1 MGCCDLKCWL
11 IAGTVVGAIACLAGL
26 ILIPVG
32 NVVIEGTV
40 KKEAVLQ
47 PGTTAYKNWISAGAP
62 LYRQM
67 WLFDVQNPEE
77 VVRNGSVPVLKQR
90 GPYTYRTRYIPKEN
104 VTFNDN
110 YTVSFLLP
118 AGAIFEPSMSVGTE
132 EDIVTSLNL
141 AVAGAYNLIDHKLAN
156 MLIQLSKST
165 LFQSRTVREMLWGYR
180 DPMLKSIMG
189 LFYPYNNTFDGP
201 YNVFTGQDD
210 TNKVSVIDNWQ
221 NRPSVLYW
229 NDTYCNMINGTD
241 GSSFS
246 PFLDKK
252 KHLYFFPS
260 DICRSV
266 YAEYVNSLDL
276 KGITVYRFMLP
287 QSIFAS
293 PTVNL
298 DNKCFCTNYEV
309 TNNCTMAGV
318 LDIKACKGAP
328 VFISLPHFLHGSPEL
343 LQTVN
348 GLNPDPEE
356 HSTFLDVEPIT
367 GFTLRV
373 SKRLQ
378 VNMVYGPSKDI
389 KILNQVKQITMFPLV
404 WLNETASLDDETAD
418 MIKRELFSRMGTL
431 ETVQIALIASG
442 AVLFIFCLIGVC
454 VVKQTTGK
462 KVF

>member
-189 LFYPYNNTFDGP
+189 LFYPVSLYPQKSEYNT
-201 YNVFTGQDD
+201 QL
-210 TNKVSVIDNWQ
+210 KVSLHLIEICFT
-221 NRPSVLYW
+221 SV
-229 NDTYCNMINGTD
+229 CM
-241 GSSFS
+241 S
-246 PFLDKK
+246 P
-252 KHLYFFPS
+252 P
-260 DICRSV
+260 RSV